1 MHVPVA
7 VVASI
12 PALRHGWAAGLR
24 RLRFSVVERE
34 SLAGWIRDESGMAAL
49 VLMEAAEELTTIIDL
64 TDLARPS
71 VVILLPHPSEDEQLR
86 ALGMGV
92 TGVGDWATSTERVAV
107 MIRAGL
113 QGCSTIPADL
123 MPRIAASLC
132 QPAVGL
138 DPLDCQLLKGL
149 TGGATVPQL
158 AMEVGYSERE
168 TFRRLRA
175 LYRRIGVNGR
185 TGAVVQATRWG
196 LTD

>member
-1 MHVPVA
+1 MHIPVA

-12 PALRHGWAAGLR
+12 PALRHGWATGLR
-24 RLRFSVVERE
+24 RLRFDVVERE

-49 VLMEAAEELTTIIDL
+49 VLTETPEELSTIIDL
-64 TDLARPS
+64 SDPNRPS
-71 VVILLPHPSEDEQLR
+71 VVILLREPSEDQQLR
-86 ALGMGV
+86 ALGMGA
-92 TGVGDWATSTERVAV
+92 TGVGDWATSTERVGV

-113 QGCSTIPADL
+113 QGCSTVPVDL

-132 QPAVGL
+132 QPTVGL
-138 DPLDCQLLKGL
+138 DPLDCQLLRGL
-149 TGGATVPQL
+149 AGGATVPQL

-175 LYRRIGVNGR
+175 LYRRIGVSGR